1 MTDAAQGSGDGLF
14 ERLDPKLNVY
24 ALANGMDLA
33 KGQGYR
39 RLEWFTEGLE
49 RGILIE
55 AAEGGT
61 FRVAA
66 VSWKTGRA
74 EARSQADVAD
84 GLEADR
90 VPKVLDDAIETA
102 NALEA
107 PRSEG

>member
-1 MTDAAQGSGDGLF
+1 MKDEARSSGGGLF
-14 ERLDPKLNVY
+14 ERLDPKLTVF

-33 KGQGYR
+33 KGDGYR

-49 RGILIE
+49 RGILVE
-55 AAEGGT
+55 AADAGT

-66 VSWKTGRA
+66 MSWKTGRA
-74 EARSQADVAD
+74 EQRSQAHVAE

-90 VPKVLDDAIETA
+90 VPKVLDGAIETA

-107 PRSEG
+107 PRVDA